1 VPADA
6 TGILESLAI
15 ESIPATDGAL
25 EVSGWLNVPV
35 TGEHQ
40 LLVDGNSRMLLRIH
54 EAAVIDADRRR
65 SPEQTLTVA
74 IDLEAGLHPLRLTAL
89 LSVDAPRTELRWH
102 LPDASESVVIPAEA
116 WFCQ

>member
-1 VPADA
+1 MHWRSLAGDFPYVPDLRRVPADA

-15 ESIPATDGAL
+15 ESIPATDCAL

-54 EAAVIDADRRR
+54 EAAAN
-65 SPEQTLTVA
+65 P
-74 IDLEAGLHPLRLTAL
+74 
-89 LSVDAPRTELRWH
+89 
-102 LPDASESVVIPAEA
+102 
-116 WFCQ
+116 